1 MQQLLNRV
9 AENLYRSESS
19 SRYYAIFF
27 RDGKQ
32 IKRSLKTTDPAIAK
46 RRLRNLSQKVDS
58 LDLSK
63 SQATFGQVIERWQQT
78 ALAVRDLKPATKV
91 DIKIRLRRILEF
103 WDGLTTKRVVEIVP
117 SDVEIWFAKRKP
129 TISAQRMNNE
139 LGLLKEILAFAK
151 RDGYLLENPA
161 ESIRW
166 LKVTK
171 TQVTPPTHH
180 QFTCLVN
187 QLRSTHNGNA
197 ADFVELLGYSGM
209 REAEAANLTWAEVDF
224 KGETFRVSGG
234 ELGTKNRQ
242 TRTIPLFPPMREL
255 LLRIQQERVNPK
267 PTDTVMKIQQ
277 CWVTMKVA
285 CQTAKLPH
293 FHHHDMRHFFCSN
306 AIEHGIDYMTIA
318 QWLGHQD
325 GGQLVAETYG
335 HLRKDHSH
343 DMARKMTF
351 SAVPTAEKI
360 IPFPQS
366 A

>member
-32 IKRSLKTTDPAIAK
+32 IKRSLKTTDPAIAR
-46 RRLRNLSQKVDS
+46 RRLRNLVQKVDL
-58 LDLSK
+58 LDLNK
-63 SQATFGQVIERWQQT
+63 SQSTFGQVIEHWEKT

-103 WDGLTTKRVVEIVP
+103 WDGLESKRVAEIVT
-117 SDVEIWFAKRKP
+117 SDVETWFARRKP

-139 LGLLKEILAFAK
+139 LGLLKEIFAFAK
-151 RDGYLLENPA
+151 RDGYLFENPA
-161 ESIRW
+161 EPLRW

-171 TQVTPPTHH
+171 TQITPPTHQ

-187 QLRSTHNGNA
+187 QLRSTRNGNA

-209 REAEAANLTWAEVDF
+209 REAEAANLTWAEVNF
-224 KGETFRVSGG
+224 NGETFLVTGG
-234 ELGTKNRQ
+234 EQGTKNRQ
-242 TRTIPLFPPMREL
+242 TRTIPLFPPLREL
-255 LLRIQQERVNPK
+255 LLRIHKERTNPK
-267 PTDTVMKIQQ
+267 PTDAVMKIKQ

-285 CQTAKLPH
+285 CQTAGLPH

-335 HLRKDHSH
+335 HLRIDHSH

-351 SAVPTAEKI
+351 SVVPTAEKI
-360 IPFPQS
+360 VPFPRS